1 MNSVQTMR
9 TTAPV
14 KTYIGPDSSR
24 MVGDLLREQG
34 VDSVLIV
41 TDKNIEAAGLLAG
54 VEDSL
59 RTAGCSFIVYDE
71 TPADPPDTAVDRMC
85 ALCWEKRCQAVIAV
99 GGGSCIDSGKCVA
112 FMQRNPG
119 RIRDYLLDPTLPR
132 RKGVPFIAIPTTSGT
147 GSEVTFGVVITDS
160 QSGRKSAPAG
170 RNSLPPPVFWIPCL
184 PWGFRAL

>member
-71 TPADPPDTAVDRMC
+71 TPADPPDTAGVDR
-85 ALCWEKRCQAVIAV
+85 LFVD
-99 GGGSCIDSGKCVA
+99 GGGAYVRPVLGKTL
-112 FMQRNPG
+112 PG
-119 RIRDYLLDPTLPR
+119 RHR
-132 RKGVPFIAIPTTSGT
+132 RRRR
-147 GSEVTFGVVITDS
+147 
-160 QSGRKSAPAG
+160 QLHRL
-170 RNSLPPPVFWIPCL
+170 R
-184 PWGFRAL
+184 

>member
-85 ALCWEKRCQAVIAV
+85 ALCWEKREEN
-99 GGGSCIDSGKCVA
+99 
-112 FMQRNPG
+112 RHE
-119 RIRDYLLDPTLPR
+119 T
-132 RKGVPFIAIPTTSGT
+132 RK
-147 GSEVTFGVVITDS
+147 
-160 QSGRKSAPAG
+160 K
-170 RNSLPPPVFWIPCL
+170 
-184 PWGFRAL
+184 

>member
-59 RTAGCSFIVYDE
+59 RTAGCSFIVYDRDSRRS
-71 TPADPPDTAVDRMC
+71 ARH
-85 ALCWEKRCQAVIAV
+85 
-99 GGGSCIDSGKCVA
+99 GGGPYVRPVLGKTL
-112 FMQRNPG
+112 PG
-119 RIRDYLLDPTLPR
+119 RHR
-132 RKGVPFIAIPTTSGT
+132 RRRR
-147 GSEVTFGVVITDS
+147 
-160 QSGRKSAPAG
+160 QLHRL
-170 RNSLPPPVFWIPCL
+170 R
-184 PWGFRAL
+184 